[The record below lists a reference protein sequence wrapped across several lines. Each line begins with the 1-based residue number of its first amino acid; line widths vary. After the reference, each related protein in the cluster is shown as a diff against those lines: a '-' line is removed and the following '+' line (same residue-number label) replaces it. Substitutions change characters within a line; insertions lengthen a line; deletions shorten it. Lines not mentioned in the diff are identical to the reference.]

1 MFSVKLLKK
10 HPSQPDTQYKLP
22 TVTSDMMSLPNSIS
36 MKNLTSCW
44 HPLCVYVCVCVL
56 VYPTH
61 LHWAADTL
69 AVIPPTPWTEAQ
81 GPEWVRSNSGHEA
94 CSELFHAKRLTSCTG
109 TAATHNAAHAT
120 VRWWCMQKERGRMN
134 TWVWSTTSHGDGCF
148 ELFHKSG

>member
-1 MFSVKLLKK
+1 M
-10 HPSQPDTQYKLP
+10 
-22 TVTSDMMSLPNSIS
+22 
-36 MKNLTSCW
+36 
-44 HPLCVYVCVCVL
+44 CVCVL

-94 CSELFHAKRLTSCTG
+94 YSELFHAKRLTSCTG

-120 VRWWCMQKERGRMN
+120 VRWWCMQKERGCMN
-134 TWVWSTTSHGDGCF
+134 TWVWSTTSHILDHPKIKIISFFASTEYKRRIFMHLFFKPWNYIGMDNV
-148 ELFHKSG
+148 ELWKCIIKVFFYDLYSIL